1 MRHSQRSGILG
12 ATLIGVGCGLTAM
25 GIALVIPACSSWT
38 LGFLE
43 QALRKGREGAGSA
56 AEMIGDL
63 SGRAHHHFSEATKSA
78 KATTSKAAG
87 VVESAARQVRQ
98 YTS

>member
-1 MRHSQRSGILG
+1 MRHSQKSGILG

-43 QALRKGREGAGSA
+43 QALRKGREGAGNA
-56 AEMIGDL
+56 AELLGDL
-63 SGRAHHHFSEATKSA
+63 SGRAHHHFNEATKVA
-78 KATTSKAAG
+78 KAQTAKAAG

>member
-1 MRHSQRSGILG
+1 
-12 ATLIGVGCGLTAM
+12 M
-25 GIALVIPACSSWT
+25 GIALVIPACSTWT

-43 QALRKGREGAGSA
+43 QALRKGREGAGNA
-56 AEMIGDL
+56 AEIIGDL
-63 SGRAHHHFSEATKSA
+63 SGRAHHHFAEATKTA

-87 VVESAARQVRQ
+87 AVENAARQVRQ

>member
-1 MRHSQRSGILG
+1 MRNSSKSGVIG

-25 GIALVIPACSSWT
+25 GLALVIPACSAWS
-38 LGFLE
+38 LGFIE
-43 QALRKGREGAGSA
+43 QALRKGREGAGNA
-56 AEMIGDL
+56 AEFFGEIAGKT
-63 SGRAHHHFSEATKSA
+63 HQHFNQATKTA

-87 VVESAARQVRQ
+87 VVENAARRVRQ

>member
-1 MRHSQRSGILG
+1 
-12 ATLIGVGCGLTAM
+12 M
-25 GIALVIPACSSWT
+25 GIALVIPACSTWT

-43 QALRKGREGAGSA
+43 QALRKGREGAGNA

-63 SGRAHHHFSEATKSA
+63 SGRAHYHFAEATKTA

-87 VVESAARQVRQ
+87 AVENAARQVRQ